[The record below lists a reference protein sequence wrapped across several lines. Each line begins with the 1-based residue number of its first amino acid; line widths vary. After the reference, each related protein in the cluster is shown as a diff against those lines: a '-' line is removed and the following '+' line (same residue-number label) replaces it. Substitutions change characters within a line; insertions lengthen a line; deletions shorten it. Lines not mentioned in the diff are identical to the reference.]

1 MKRYALQNLVA
12 WKNSK
17 NRKPLLL
24 YGARQVGK
32 TWLMEEF
39 GKTNFSDYVA
49 INVEKNER
57 IANVFNNTLNPQEI
71 VTAIEMEARKKVTK
85 DTLIIIDEIQAC
97 PRAIT
102 SLKYFCEDLP
112 EYHVIAAGSLLGVAI
127 HQGISFP
134 VGKVESM
141 YMYPMTFCEFLDALG
156 EEKLCE
162 LINSSDFQMINLF
175 KDKIITYLKTY
186 FYVGGMPEVVKNY
199 IENKDFQEVR
209 EIQNRILSDYKQD
222 FSHHIP
228 PTIRPQVTKLWDSIP
243 RQLAKENKKF
253 VYSEIENTKAR
264 VKEYDPAL
272 EWLKDS
278 GLVYQIMRLS
288 KPALPIKAYQEYNNF
303 KLFLSDI
310 IFKYAQNIL
319 KCDCAQSCNKC
330 ILQNDTKYNYRYLD
344 RKLALEFLTDEW
356 IAKNTLP
363 QDMKIFGDGTL
374 VASASIESLIEDT
387 PNLQKLYLIIPENME
402 NEDFSNSPIYRLVN
416 RYNALNTQ
424 IILCVNE
431 KTLGDDVKKT
441 ISLLSNLSNVSVKA
455 IPEKLNDKIM
465 AIVWD
470 GFKYYSYAS
479 FDENVRQLNQY
490 WGSNI
495 NTSIL
500 SGYIDINGLKF
511 NDVKLETVENI
522 SYDKMFNISSEVIQQ
537 CFIMTG
543 MMWMLEMRY

>member
-1 MKRYALQNLVA
+1 MGLPY
-12 WKNSK
+12 
-17 NRKPLLL
+17 
-24 YGARQVGK
+24 
-32 TWLMEEF
+32 
-39 GKTNFSDYVA
+39 
-49 INVEKNER
+49 
-57 IANVFNNTLNPQEI
+57 
-71 VTAIEMEARKKVTK
+71 TK
-85 DTLIIIDEIQAC
+85 AS
-97 PRAIT
+97 P
-102 SLKYFCEDLP
+102 
-112 EYHVIAAGSLLGVAI
+112 
-127 HQGISFP
+127 FP

-310 IFKYAQNIL
+310 GLLSAKSDLDIRTLLEGSKVFTEFKGSITEQFVLQELKAIQNI
-319 KCDCAQSCNKC
+319 DIAYWA
-330 ILQNDTKYNYRYLD
+330 NDAGRAEIDFVIQLD
-344 RKLALEFLTDEW
+344 S
-356 IAKNTLP
+356 
-363 QDMKIFGDGTL
+363 Q
-374 VASASIESLIEDT
+374 
-387 PNLQKLYLIIPENME
+387 IIPVE
-402 NEDFSNSPIYRLVN
+402 
-416 RYNALNTQ
+416 
-424 IILCVNE
+424 
-431 KTLGDDVKKT
+431 
-441 ISLLSNLSNVSVKA
+441 VKA
-455 IPEKLNDKIM
+455 GINLKAKSLNVYK
-465 AIVWD
+465 
-470 GFKYYSYAS
+470 
-479 FDENVRQLNQY
+479 E
-490 WGSNI
+490 
-495 NTSIL
+495 
-500 SGYIDINGLKF
+500 KF
-511 NDVKLETVENI
+511 NPDILVRTSLADYKKSDNLCDIPLYMIEQIKQICN
-522 SYDKMFNISSEVIQQ
+522 
-537 CFIMTG
+537 
-543 MMWMLEMRY
+543 L

>member
-1 MKRYALQNLVA
+1 MDLSNLQAAAGSAHSDNFRRGRGHGSG
-12 WKNSK
+12 N
-17 NRKPLLL
+17 
-24 YGARQVGK
+24 GK
-32 TWLMEEF
+32 TA
-39 GKTNFSDYVA
+39 GKGHKGQKARSGAPRPGFEGGQMPLYRRLPKRGFTNIFAKKYVS
-49 INVEKNER
+49 INVDKKER

-310 IFKYAQNIL
+310 GLLSAKSDLDIRTLLEGSKVFTEFKGSITEQFVLQELKAIQNI
-319 KCDCAQSCNKC
+319 DIAYWA
-330 ILQNDTKYNYRYLD
+330 NDAGRAEIDFVIQLD
-344 RKLALEFLTDEW
+344 S
-356 IAKNTLP
+356 
-363 QDMKIFGDGTL
+363 Q
-374 VASASIESLIEDT
+374 
-387 PNLQKLYLIIPENME
+387 IIPVE
-402 NEDFSNSPIYRLVN
+402 
-416 RYNALNTQ
+416 
-424 IILCVNE
+424 
-431 KTLGDDVKKT
+431 
-441 ISLLSNLSNVSVKA
+441 VKA
-455 IPEKLNDKIM
+455 GINLKAKSLNVYK
-465 AIVWD
+465 
-470 GFKYYSYAS
+470 
-479 FDENVRQLNQY
+479 E
-490 WGSNI
+490 
-495 NTSIL
+495 
-500 SGYIDINGLKF
+500 KF
-511 NDVKLETVENI
+511 NPDILVRTSLADYKKSDNLCDIPLYMIEQIKQICN
-522 SYDKMFNISSEVIQQ
+522 
-537 CFIMTG
+537 
-543 MMWMLEMRY
+543 L